1 MKRSASILLS
11 LLTALLCG
19 CAGPSATLPDDFTT
33 PLYSP
38 SHASGFEIRGNG
50 RDASSLITI
59 RNPWQGG
66 ADVEQHLLVLRG
78 NVRPP
83 KTFPGQVVHAPVR
96 RVVCMSTSHVALFEA
111 IGQAPRICGV
121 SGIDYISNPW
131 IREHSLSGE
140 VRDVGYDTNLNFEL
154 LSALRPDLILLY
166 GVTGE
171 NTVIT
176 RKLEELAIP
185 YIYVGDYMENS
196 PLGKAEW
203 TVVAAELCNLR
214 EAGIDTLRRIAADYN
229 RLREQIARQPAEHRP
244 RVMLN
249 TPYRDTWFMPSVHS
263 YMVRLIEDAG
273 GEYIYPQNVSNSSV
287 AVDMEEAYL
296 LASKAD
302 CWINVGACN
311 TLRELTAQN
320 PKFASVPAV
329 RNRRVW
335 NNNRLRTPAG
345 GSDFWESGVVRPE
358 RILEDLHAVFTGS
371 GAPTLYYKRLE

>member
-1 MKRSASILLS
+1 M
-11 LLTALLCG
+11 
-19 CAGPSATLPDDFTT
+19 
-33 PLYSP
+33 
-38 SHASGFEIRGNG
+38 
-50 RDASSLITI
+50 
-59 RNPWQGG
+59 
-66 ADVEQHLLVLRG
+66 
-78 NVRPP
+78 
-83 KTFPGQVVHAPVR
+83 
-96 RVVCMSTSHVALFEA
+96 
-111 IGQAPRICGV
+111 
-121 SGIDYISNPW
+121 
-131 IREHSLSGE
+131 
-140 VRDVGYDTNLNFEL
+140 GYDTNLNFEL
-154 LSALRPDLILLY
+154 LSAMRPDLILLY

-185 YIYVGDYMENS
+185 YIYIGDYMEES

-203 TVVAAELCNLR
+203 MVVAAELCDLR

-229 RLREQIARQPAEHRP
+229 RIREQIARKTPEHRP

-249 TPYRDTWFMPSVHS
+249 TPYRDTWFMPSTRS

-273 GEYIYPQNVSNSSV
+273 GAYIYPQNDSNASV

-345 GSDFWESGVVRPE
+345 GSDFWESGVVRPD
-358 RILEDLHAVFTGS
+358 RILEDLRTVFEDS
-371 GAPTLYYKRLE
+371 DAPTLYYQRLE